1 MLALGE
7 SFWLFSDGD
16 CEVVDGDIGDDYL
29 VMVLQVAPNK
39 IGWEPLNQ
47 LLNLEGWIIEIN
59 NVPKNWQVSTQ
70 NKGTRMKGFYFGV
83 SRVQRNIFG
92 WNAN

>member
-1 MLALGE
+1 MLALGK
-7 SFWLFSDGD
+7 SFRLFSDGD

-47 LLNLEGWIIEIN
+47 LLNLEG
-59 NVPKNWQVSTQ
+59 
-70 NKGTRMKGFYFGV
+70 
-83 SRVQRNIFG
+83 
-92 WNAN
+92 